1 MNRYE
6 PPTGRIS
13 FEHKIRKAWLYID
26 AEFWHDEDGIYKT
39 AIVNVWLETV
49 EVFDLLTEDDISDIE
64 DAIEP
69 AAMADAGEL
78 RATGSDTIP
87 GSYPTL

>member
-13 FEHKIRKAWLYID
+13 FEHKIRKAWLYIN

-39 AIVNVWLETV
+39 AIVNVWMDGV
-49 EVFDLLTEDDISDIE
+49 EVFDLLTEDDISEID

-69 AAMADAGEL
+69 AVMAEAGDH
-78 RATGSDTIP
+78 RATGSNTIP
-87 GSYPTL
+87 GPFPTL

>member
-1 MNRYE
+1 MNRYT

-39 AIVNVWLETV
+39 AIVNVWLETA

-69 AAMADAGEL
+69 AAMADAGER
-78 RATGSDTIP
+78 RATGSDSIP
-87 GSYPTL
+87 NPYPTL